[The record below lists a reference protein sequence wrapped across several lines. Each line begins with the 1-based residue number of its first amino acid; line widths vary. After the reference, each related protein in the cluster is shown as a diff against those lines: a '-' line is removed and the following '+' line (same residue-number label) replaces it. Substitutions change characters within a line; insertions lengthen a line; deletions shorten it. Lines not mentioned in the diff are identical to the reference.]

1 MAEYDPKQ
9 REAEEQRQARE
20 QEQRAGDEERAAR
33 ERSSDSY
40 WDPRQA
46 RWDARQ
52 SRWEAKWARRQAR
65 WDERR
70 ARWGMQ
76 GPPGRRPHAISG
88 LFVGIIL
95 TTIGVLF
102 LLQNLGVYG
111 FEDAW
116 NYWPVILIALGVSRA
131 ASSYGWGGRVWGGTL
146 VAVGTILLLEK
157 LDLLPRFAWGQLWP
171 LIIVGLGISMLVKN
185 LERQHRRDNAPDAPA
200 AGAGIAASPTI
211 GGGSS
216 GAVGSTL
223 NEWAIFSGVRR
234 RVDSQEFEGGEV
246 TAVFGGAEI
255 DLRGAGMKKEEVIVD
270 INAVFGGVDMRVPE
284 TWEIVMRGAP
294 IFGGFEDQ
302 TTVPRALEGKKTP
315 RLIIVGSA
323 VFGGVSVKN

>member
-1 MAEYDPKQ
+1 MPF
-9 REAEEQRQARE
+9 
-20 QEQRAGDEERAAR
+20 
-33 ERSSDSY
+33 
-40 WDPRQA
+40 PQA
-46 RWDARQ
+46 RWA
-52 SRWEAKWARRQAR
+52 
-65 WDERR
+65 ERR

-200 AGAGIAASPTI
+200 AGAGSGASPPLRGGVPPGPGSPPH
-211 GGGSS
+211 GGGPFFCGPPGRAAARALS
-216 GAVGSTL
+216 G
-223 NEWAIFSGVRR
+223 
-234 RVDSQEFEGGEV
+234 
-246 TAVFGGAEI
+246 
-255 DLRGAGMKKEEVIVD
+255 
-270 INAVFGGVDMRVPE
+270 
-284 TWEIVMRGAP
+284 RGAP
-294 IFGGFEDQ
+294 
-302 TTVPRALEGKKTP
+302 AC
-315 RLIIVGSA
+315 
-323 VFGGVSVKN
+323 